1 MATQKITPFPS
12 PKQVPETIHTP
23 PQEVSQAQLAAIL
36 QLRREARKIQ
46 DDLAQVEAEVKSALE
61 VGADVEPGTYVARLD
76 ERFRA
81 SIPWKEK
88 AIDLATR
95 LGLNGPAW
103 AQNVLSHTKKTRTV
117 SLFVA

>member
-1 MATQKITPFPS
+1 MATPKVIPFPS
-12 PKQVPETIHTP
+12 TAQVPQTI

-36 QLRREARKIQ
+36 QLRREARRIQ
-46 DDLAQVEAEVKSALE
+46 EQLAKVEAEVKAALNIGSE
-61 VGADVEPGTYVARLD
+61 VEPGTHIARLD
-76 ERFRA
+76 EHFRA

-88 AIDLATR
+88 AIDLADR

>member
-1 MATQKITPFPS
+1 MANSNLTVFPTPAQAP
-12 PKQVPETIHTP
+12 QTIQT
-23 PQEVSQAQLAAIL
+23 PQEISQGDLTFILATRLEVERL
-36 QLRREARKIQ
+36 QTR
-46 DDLAQVEAEVKSALE
+46 LAESESKVKAALE
-61 VGADVEPGTYVARLD
+61 TGATVEPGTHLARLV

-88 AIDLATR
+88 AVDLATR

-103 AQNVLSHTKKTRTV
+103 AKNVLSHTKKARTV